1 MVKESPTAIVVAVPP
16 GTPVSVKFLNATDCL
31 EALLFAHIPKFSVP
45 SSKLPPPSVK
55 VAS

>member
-16 GTPVSVKFLNATDCL
+16 ISPVSVKFLKATDCL
-31 EALLFAHIPKFSVP
+31 AALFAHIPKLSVP

>member
-31 EALLFAHIPKFSVP
+31 EALFAHIPKFSVP